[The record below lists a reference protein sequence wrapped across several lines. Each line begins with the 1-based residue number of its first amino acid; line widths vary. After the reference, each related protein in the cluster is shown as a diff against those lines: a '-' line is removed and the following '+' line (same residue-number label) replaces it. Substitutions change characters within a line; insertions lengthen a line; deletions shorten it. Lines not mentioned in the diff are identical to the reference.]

1 MASPMARL
9 QHKKQ
14 AAVTTGQ
21 AGSTGTPCAMVL
33 RLIRDLPGVPGLIA
47 TVTLHIARKA

>member
-1 MASPMARL
+1 MARL

-21 AGSTGTPCAMVL
+21 PNIRHSL
-33 RLIRDLPGVPGLIA
+33 RDGF
-47 TVTLHIARKA
+47 TTYT